1 MDRLIDRIFLNE
13 WPDSCYLSSHVT
25 ACDKLRRFGII
36 LRLTS
41 SSREISLDEPRMCS
55 LAKSIGI
62 HTTMKSRT
70 VHLTFELPQRMGFLN
85 ITERVQQAVLDSGVQ
100 EGLVLV
106 NAMHITASVFIND
119 DEPGLHEDYKKWLEG
134 LAPFDPS
141 PTRYAHNRTGEDNA
155 DAHMKRQIM
164 GREVVVAITNGKL
177 DFGPWE
183 QIFYGE
189 FDGRR
194 PKRVL
199 VKVIGK

>member
-1 MDRLIDRIFLNE
+1 
-13 WPDSCYLSSHVT
+13 
-25 ACDKLRRFGII
+25 
-36 LRLTS
+36 
-41 SSREISLDEPRMCS
+41 
-55 LAKSIGI
+55 
-62 HTTMKSRT
+62 
-70 VHLTFELPQRMGFLN
+70 MGFEN
-85 ITERVQQAVLDSGVQ
+85 ITTTIEAIVRKSGVA

-119 DEPGLHEDYKKWLEG
+119 EEPGLHEDYKRWLES
-134 LAPFDPS
+134 LAPFDAS
-141 PTRYAHNRTGEDNA
+141 PLRYAHNRTGEDNA

-164 GREVVVAITNGKL
+164 GREVVVAITKGKL

-199 VKVIGK
+199 VKVIGE